1 MTMKGPGSGSS
12 RRIAA
17 SLVWLFAVAAS
28 TQAQDLFRIQSG
40 PLGAEALA
48 GGVEVAGSSAIVEA
62 RLVEIDGAQL
72 ASGQET
78 VHFSLFSGAGY
89 EAVLSGLE
97 RRSASDITWR
107 GWLGE
112 PGRDR
117 VVFTYR
123 GDAVAGMIF
132 SPEGVYEIAP
142 LPGGRQRLAKLD
154 QDRFPLCGGSL
165 APPKKA
171 TWAGTQALTGAA
183 DPSNQIDVMVAYTP
197 QARDAAGGVSAIQ
210 ATAQSAVDMANTS
223 FIDSGMVAR
232 FVLVGTL
239 LASRNDSGDMVA
251 DLYWLAAD
259 NGIAAARDV
268 VRADLVSLLVA
279 SGQFCGVG
287 FVMQTP
293 SPLFAGDAFQVTA
306 LGCAVGNLSYAH
318 EHGHNMGM
326 EHNPENGNP
335 PALASY
341 PWSYGHYVDG
351 SFRTVMSY
359 VDPCPHGCNR
369 VARFSNPNLTYAG
382 QPTGIGD
389 QRDNH
394 RTGDLTAP
402 IVANFRQRTL
412 GRFYTLTPCRLLD
425 TRQPG
430 QGPALTSGLARTIT
444 TVGKCGV
451 PSSAAALVAN
461 VTVVLPTSSGHLT
474 LEPGNPA
481 PASTSTLNFQGGQVR
496 ANNAVL
502 PLAADGL
509 GTSTLQPFLLDGGTV
524 HVIVDVSGY
533 FD

>member
-1 MTMKGPGSGSS
+1 MIMKGHGSS

-17 SLVWLFAVAAS
+17 CLVWFFAVAAS
-28 TQAQDLFRIQSG
+28 ARAQDLFRFQSG
-40 PLGAEALA
+40 PLGADALV
-48 GGVEVAGSSAIVEA
+48 GETGSSAIVEA

-72 ASGQET
+72 AAGQET

-89 EAVLSGLE
+89 EAALSGLE
-97 RRSASDITWR
+97 RRSASDVTWR

-112 PGRDR
+112 PGKDR
-117 VVFTYR
+117 VVLTSR
-123 GDAVAGMIF
+123 GDAVAGLIF
-132 SPEGVYEIAP
+132 SPEGIYEIAP
-142 LPGGRQRLAKLD
+142 LSGGRHRLAKLD
-154 QDRFPLCGGSL
+154 QHRYPLCGGTVT
-165 APPKKA
+165 APRTA
-171 TWAGTQALTGAA
+171 TRGGRQALTGAA
-183 DPSNQIDVMVAYTP
+183 DPSNQIDVMIAYTP
-197 QARDAAGGVSAIQ
+197 QALAAAGGVAAIQ
-210 ATAQSAVDMANTS
+210 ATAQSAVDMANTA

-259 NGIAAARDV
+259 NAIAAARDV
-268 VRADLVSLLVA
+268 VRADLVSLLVV
-279 SGQFCGVG
+279 SGGACGVG
-287 FVMQTP
+287 FVMQDP
-293 SPLFAGDAFQVTA
+293 GLGFADSAFQVTA
-306 LGCAVGNLSYAH
+306 LSCAVGNLSYAH

-326 EHNPENGNP
+326 EHNPENGSP
-335 PALASY
+335 PAEASY

-369 VARFSNPNLTYAG
+369 IARFSNPNLTYNG
-382 QPTGIGD
+382 QPTGIAD
-389 QRDNH
+389 LRDNH
-394 RTGDLTAP
+394 RTGDLTAS
-402 IVANFRQRTL
+402 IVAKFRQRTL

-425 TRQPG
+425 TRQQA
-430 QGPALTSGLARTIT
+430 QGPVLTSGMARTIT
-444 TVGKCGV
+444 TVGTCGI
-451 PSSAAALVAN
+451 PSSAAALVVN
-461 VTVVLPTSSGHLT
+461 VTVVQPTSSGHLT
-474 LEPGNPA
+474 LEPGDPFA
-481 PASTSTLNFQGGQVR
+481 SSTSTLNFQGGQVR